1 MSSSSAAAALPVT
14 TSPSPG
20 PTVVATIGAASTA
33 PDVDTTSPSP
43 GPTVVATIGA
53 ASTAPDVDTFATL
66 GIPPALVAVLARQGI
81 SSPLPIQRATIV
93 DTLAGRDVCGRA
105 PTGSGK
111 TLAFALPVAAT
122 VAKGAPRRPKA
133 LVVVPTREL
142 AAQIAETLTPLLA
155 ARQRRVHPFYGG
167 VGFGPQRAALR
178 RGVDVAVACPGRL
191 LDLVG
196 TADIDLADVATV
208 VLDEADR
215 MADMGFLPAVRRI
228 LDATRPDRQTLL
240 FSATLDGDVDVLV
253 RRYQHDPARHEVEP
267 AVDACGGATH
277 RFVPV
282 ARDDKLAVCAEL
294 ASARPP
300 TIVFVRTKHG
310 ADRLALQLDRRGTPA
325 VAIHGGRSQG
335 QRERALAAFRSGRV
349 GVLVATDVAARGI
362 HVDDV
367 GCVVHYDLP
376 ADPKD
381 YVHRSG
387 RTARAG
393 AGGTVVALVTPDQAA
408 AAAAL
413 RRAVDVTQDLT
424 QDLTQDV
431 PEASSSP
438 TAGARPG
445 GDRRRAPA
453 TRPPVPGR
461 RRPGRPAGRP
471 FADDDTGTGRAPGS
485 GRGMRTGRS
494 GAPDRG
500 PAAGRP
506 SRVGTS
512 PGSGHAARSDA
523 TDGARRPSAPGRP
536 AGTGRPSGTARRA
549 DGTRSG
555 HREGPAHGSAGRS
568 APRAAPT
575 SGRGRD
581 QGPTGAPRSPRRRS
595 RPSAPGR

>member
-20 PTVVATIGAASTA
+20 PTVVATIDASAA
-33 PDVDTTSPSP
+33 PD
-43 GPTVVATIGA
+43 A
-53 ASTAPDVDTFATL
+53 DTFATL

-142 AAQIAETLTPLLA
+142 AAQITETLTPLLA

-253 RRYQHDPARHEVEP
+253 RRYQHDPARHEVVP
-267 AVDACGGATH
+267 AVDAGGGATH

-282 ARDDKLAVCAEL
+282 ARDDKLEVCAEL

-393 AGGTVVALVTPDQAA
+393 AGGTVVALVTPDQTA

-424 QDLTQDV
+424 QDV

-438 TAGARPG
+438 AAGARRG
-445 GDRRRAPA
+445 GDRRRAPT

-500 PAAGRP
+500 AAAGRP

-512 PGSGHAARSDA
+512 PGSGHAAPSDA

-549 DGTRSG
+549 DGARSG

-581 QGPTGAPRSPRRRS
+581 QGPTGASRSPRRRS